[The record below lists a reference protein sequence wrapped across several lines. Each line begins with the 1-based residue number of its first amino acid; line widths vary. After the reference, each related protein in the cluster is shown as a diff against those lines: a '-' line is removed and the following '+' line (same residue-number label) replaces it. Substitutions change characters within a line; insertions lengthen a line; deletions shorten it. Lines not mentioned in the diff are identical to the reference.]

1 MIEGFS
7 FYDKD
12 DKLLY
17 TVGNSGKF
25 YLRDTVIIAEN
36 EIIVGVVT
44 TLRPGFNTGF
54 SNF

>member
-17 TVGNSGKF
+17 TVGNSGRS
-25 YLRDTVIIAEN
+25 YNRETVIIAEN
-36 EIIVGVVT
+36 EIMIGVIA
-44 TLRPGFNTGF
+44 TLHPGLETGF